1 MSDLTGYFA
10 NDRFARHLGIEI
22 LEIAPGFARAR
33 MAVAD
38 HHLNALDLVHGGAI
52 FGLADLVFAV
62 ASNAH
67 GQVALGINVSMS
79 YVKAARGGVLVAE
92 AREVSR
98 NAKLA
103 TYSMEVK
110 DGDGALV
117 ALMLGTVYRKQE
129 ALPGCA
135 AGNGERILPA

>member
-1 MSDLTGYFA
+1 MSDLARYFA

-110 DGDGALV
+110 DTDGALV
-117 ALMLGTVYRKQE
+117 ALMMGTVYRKKDP
-129 ALPGCA
+129 LPGGA
-135 AGNGERILPA
+135 AGAGEGVLSS